1 MICTTLRSDDV
12 LAHARWLTEVLG
24 LHPGHVSAGH
34 AELFWGDGAVLLGP
48 RRPDD
53 PFDTGRAVTYLVL
66 DDPDAHHAR
75 VVAAGGDVVLP
86 LTDQDYGSR
95 EFAVRDAEG
104 NRWSFGTYRPAVPGR
119 DGTNRAY

>member
-12 LAHARWLTEVLG
+12 LALAHWLSGTLG
-24 LHPGHVSAGH
+24 LTPGYVAADH
-34 AELFWGDGAVLLGP
+34 AELFWHGGAVLLGP

-53 PFDTGRAVTYLVL
+53 PWDTGGAVTYLVV

-75 VVAAGGDVVLP
+75 VVAAGGEIVLG

-95 EFAVRDAEG
+95 EFAVVDAEG
-104 NRWSFGTYRPAVPGR
+104 NRWSFGTYRPTEPVS